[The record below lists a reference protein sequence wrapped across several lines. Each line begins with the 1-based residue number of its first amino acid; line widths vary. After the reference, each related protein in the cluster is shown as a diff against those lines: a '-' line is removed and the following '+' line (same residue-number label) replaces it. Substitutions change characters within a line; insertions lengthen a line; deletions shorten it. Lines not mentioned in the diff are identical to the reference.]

1 VTGIAAL
8 LMALALGPSPALRP
22 LDLPPLPIAAIPD
35 QAPPDLGS
43 ASWALY
49 AVGDTGLLWEGN
61 PDSQHPEASVTKVM
75 TALLVVEN
83 TSPGEMVTVSAVAAA
98 TPVGYTG
105 QMTLRRGEVWTVE
118 QLLKDMLV
126 QSDNAAA
133 VALAE
138 HVSGSVPA
146 FLEQMNRKAGELG
159 MTGTV
164 FLNPNGL
171 DTDGHV
177 STARDLILLGAAAVQ
192 EPRITNITRIT
203 SITFH
208 PGSRTMS
215 VHNTN
220 RLIGVFPGI
229 LGLKTGDTQMARKV
243 LLSYAEAAHDQ
254 FVAVVMGSDDHMRD
268 TARLMAYAIRTRGP
282 RDCFYRVLAGT
293 ETVASMPSWWQSRM
307 ASTPPLASPTP
318 APAAHL
324 TPAERRLTAGL
335 RSLLPSLMGGGE

>member
-1 VTGIAAL
+1 MGMAAL

-35 QAPPDLGS
+35 QAPPEIGS

-49 AVGDTGLLWEGN
+49 AVGDAGLLWEGN
-61 PDSQHPEASVTKVM
+61 PDDQRPEASVTKVM
-75 TALLVVEN
+75 TALLVVQN
-83 TSPGEMVTVSAVAAA
+83 TSPGETVTVSAAAA
-98 TPVGYTG
+98 GTPVGYTG
-105 QMTLRRGEVWTVE
+105 QATLRQGEVWTVE
-118 QLLKDMLV
+118 QLLTDMLV

-138 HVSGSVPA
+138 HVSGSVAA
-146 FLEQMNRKAGELG
+146 FSEQMNVKAGELG

-164 FLNPNGL
+164 YLNPNGL
-171 DTDGHV
+171 DVDGHV
-177 STARDLILLGAAAVQ
+177 STARDLILLGAAAVR
-192 EPRITNITRIT
+192 EPRITAITRIS

-208 PGSRTMS
+208 PGSRIMS

-229 LGLKTGDTQMARKV
+229 LGLKTGDTQMAGKV
-243 LLSYAEAAHDQ
+243 LLTYAETAHEH

-268 TARLMAYAIRTRGP
+268 TARLIAYAIRTRGP
-282 RDCFYRVLAGT
+282 RDYFYRALAGS
-293 ETVASMPSWWQSRM
+293 ETVASMPAWWQGRM
-307 ASTPPLASPTP
+307 TSTPLLPAPAPTP
-318 APAAHL
+318 AVHL

-335 RSLLPSLMGGGE
+335 RSLLPAMMGGGE